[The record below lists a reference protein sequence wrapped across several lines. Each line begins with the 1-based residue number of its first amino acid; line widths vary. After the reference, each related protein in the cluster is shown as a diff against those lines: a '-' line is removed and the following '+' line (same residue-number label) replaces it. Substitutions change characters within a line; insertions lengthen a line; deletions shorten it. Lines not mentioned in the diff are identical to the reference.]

1 MPRNYTNITY
11 NKESEMAYI
20 YLVDPSKY
28 KIASTEELEQNDDIM
43 LDLGEDCPII
53 GIELEGEAA
62 AKIAALSTYPKF
74 KKVTSDDGNVNYLLK
89 LSDQEIKRKVQY
101 PSINIAS
108 FLFADQKCKEFIGI
122 SIDESKWYSE
132 KYLLEE
138 NN

>member
-1 MPRNYTNITY
+1 MPSNYTSITY
-11 NKESEMAYI
+11 DKNSGMAYI
-20 YLVDPSKY
+20 YLVNPSKY

-62 AKIAALSTYPKF
+62 AKIAALSTFPKF
-74 KKVTSDDGNVNYLLK
+74 KKVTTDDGNVNYLLK
-89 LSDQEIKRKVQY
+89 LNAQEIKRKVQY
-101 PSINIAS
+101 PGINTVS

-122 SIDESKWYSE
+122 SIDENKWYSE
-132 KYLLEE
+132 EYLLEE